1 MSNDSTKKTL
11 FVALGVCLVCSVLVS
26 TAAVTLKS
34 IQEKNKEMDKLKNI
48 LSAGDL
54 YSPGLD
60 IKATYAEK
68 IDPIL
73 VDLQSGKAIP
83 ESEYTDELNPADFD
97 IKNMAKSSKY
107 GKSIPADEDLPDIK
121 RMPRIMTVFQVK
133 EGDHVSKFIL
143 PMYGKGL
150 WSTMYG
156 FMALD
161 ADLKTIK
168 GFTFY
173 EHGETPGLG
182 GEVDNPR
189 WKRLWVGKKA
199 FDDNWQVKITVLK
212 GLVDPTDKNAQYKV
226 DGLSG
231 STLTTR
237 GIDNLIQ
244 FWLGESGYGNYLES
258 LRASQSGVK
267 MSHNKSQ
274 MLIDNNGRLL

>member
-11 FVALGVCLVCSVLVS
+11 TVALAVCLVCSVLVS

-34 IQEKNKEMDKLKNI
+34 IQDRNKELDKLKNI

-54 YSPGLD
+54 YHEGMD
-60 IKATYAEK
+60 IRAVYAERIRPEL
-68 IDPIL
+68 IDL
-73 VDLQSGKAIP
+73 ETGRTIP
-83 ESEYTDELNPADFD
+83 ESEYTDAIHPAEFD
-97 IKNMAKSSKY
+97 IKAAAKNPKFSKP
-107 GKSIPADEDLPDIK
+107 IPDSLDTADIGRRPGI
-121 RMPRIMTVFQVK
+121 MPVYKVMDADTV
-133 EGDHVSKFIL
+133 SRYIL

-156 FMALD
+156 FMALHT
-161 ADLKTIK
+161 DLTTIM

-189 WKRLWVGKKA
+189 WKRLWIGKQA
-199 FDDNWQVKITVLK
+199 FDKKGNVRITVVK
-212 GLVDPTDKNAQYKV
+212 GAVDPMSDAADYQV

-237 GIDNLIQ
+237 GVNNLVR
-244 FWLGESGYGNYLES
+244 FWLGDAGYGAWFDR
-258 LRASQSGVK
+258 LRDPSSAADHG
-267 MSHNKSQ
+267 
-274 MLIDNNGRLL
+274 